1 MPDENSPRKR
11 SSAAARRRRARLR
24 RKKMIRRRL
33 ILTGFGVFLFIMIL
47 VLASLISSCV
57 KKHSSGSA
65 ETPEAGQTAPF
76 VPDEEA
82 TPQETSGSQTEAQ
95 AEPDKAQP
103 PVSLTVSV
111 VGDCTL
117 GMDESFD
124 YDTSLNAFYDNY
136 GSEYFMQNVKSI
148 FEADDLTIANNEC
161 TYTESTDR
169 RDRQFCFKA
178 PASYAKILADGDIE
192 AVNLSNN
199 HLLDYGQQGV
209 DETKEALAAQNI
221 VYFGSVVTDGPDQTA
236 MMEVKGVKIGLVGTY
251 VLNEYLDIAPEMKSN
266 IEKMRAE
273 GAQIVIVILHWGEE
287 LDQYPDEV
295 QYALGRMAVDYGADL
310 VCGHHAHVIQG
321 IETYKGKNICYGLAN
336 FCFGGNPWP
345 TEMDTFIYQQTFT
358 IENGQLLSDNV
369 VNLIPC
375 SVSSDY
381 SYNNYQPTPQ
391 TGEDADRIMEKLR
404 ERSAN
409 MDFAES
415 DSYDYFNRPDNATA
429 QAQ

>member
-1 MPDENSPRKR
+1 MPDENSSRTR

-117 GMDESFD
+117 GKDESFD

-287 LDQYPDEV
+287 LDQ
-295 QYALGRMAVDYGADL
+295 
-310 VCGHHAHVIQG
+310 
-321 IETYKGKNICYGLAN
+321 
-336 FCFGGNPWP
+336 
-345 TEMDTFIYQQTFT
+345 
-358 IENGQLLSDNV
+358 
-369 VNLIPC
+369 
-375 SVSSDY
+375 
-381 SYNNYQPTPQ
+381 
-391 TGEDADRIMEKLR
+391 
-404 ERSAN
+404 
-409 MDFAES
+409 
-415 DSYDYFNRPDNATA
+415 
-429 QAQ
+429 